1 MSLIRVPKA
10 WEIPDSLVTSE
21 DVYLNRRA
29 FLKAS
34 GAIAAGVRSY
44 FYEVPPPGTLLAS
57 RQHRIARGETLSG
70 IARRYAITAE
80 SLRLANNMDGDRL
93 RAGEVLRIP

>member
-34 GAIAAGVRSY
+34 GAIAAGGLMGGGEGVRRS
-44 FYEVPPPGTLLAS
+44 VRGGT
-57 RQHRIARGETLSG
+57 H
-70 IARRYAITAE
+70 
-80 SLRLANNMDGDRL
+80 
-93 RAGEVLRIP
+93 